1 MIGKHCTGD
10 YFMLIVSILFQPYLH
25 QHYPC
30 ITSTYTHT
38 ASSCTS
44 TLLHRHTLAPPHS
57 CTSTLLHLHTLA
69 PPGLLVLGS
78 TGKVIRPRNP
88 NCGVAT
94 VASVTLQKLVVPL
107 QALNIDE
114 KELNLLKE
122 IVLFNP
128 GKH

>member
-25 QHYPC
+25 QHDPC

-38 ASSCTS
+38 AS
-44 TLLHRHTLAPPHS
+44 S